1 MNRAVSAVL
10 IGALAAVILASMTLF
25 TVDQRQNAIV
35 FRLGEPVQ
43 VIKAPGLYAKLPVLD
58 NVRFFDTRIL
68 SLDPEEPER
77 FITEEKKNVL
87 VDSFVK
93 FRIVD
98 VLQYYISVG
107 GDEARARIRLAQAV
121 NDSLRA
127 EFGKRTIRQVVAGIG
142 DLAGEGDQ
150 RERIMQLTREKA
162 DADARKIGVEVLD
175 VRLRRV
181 DLTAEVSEAVYRRME
196 AERKRVANQLRS
208 EGFAKSEEIR
218 ADADRQREVIIAEA
232 YRKAQRIKG
241 EGDARA
247 AATYAQAFEQNPEFF
262 AFYRSMEAYR
272 QSFKSRSDIMVLDPS
287 SDFFKYLKGPSGRK

>member
-1 MNRAVSAVL
+1 VNRTLSAVL
-10 IGALAAVILASMTLF
+10 IGLLALVILASMTLF
-25 TVDQRQNAIV
+25 TVDMRQNAIV
-35 FRLGEPVQ
+35 FRLGETVQ
-43 VIKAPGLYAKLPVLD
+43 VIKAPGLYAKLPLID

-68 SLDPEEPER
+68 TLDSEEPER
-77 FITEEKKNVL
+77 FITQEKKNVL

-107 GDEARARIRLAQAV
+107 GDETRAKIRLSQAV

-127 EFGKRTIRQVVAGIG
+127 EFGKRTIHEVVSGQRDQII
-142 DLAGEGDQ
+142 DLM
-150 RERIMQLTREKA
+150 RKKA

-175 VRLRRV
+175 VRLKRV
-181 DLTAEVSEAVYRRME
+181 DLPGEVSEAVYRRME

-218 ADADRQREVIIAEA
+218 ADADRQREIIIAEA

-262 AFYRSMEAYR
+262 TFYRSMEAYR
-272 QSFKSRSDIMVLDPS
+272 QSFKNRSDVMVLDPS
-287 SDFFKYLKGPSGRK
+287 SDFFKYLESPSGRRR